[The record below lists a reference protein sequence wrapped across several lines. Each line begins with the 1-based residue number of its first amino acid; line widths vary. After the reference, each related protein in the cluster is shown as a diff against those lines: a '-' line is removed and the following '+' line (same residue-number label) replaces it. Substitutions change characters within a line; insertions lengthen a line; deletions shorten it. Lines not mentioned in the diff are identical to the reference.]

1 VINDSDPLIC
11 LDLALILA
19 NTTAVESLSYPGEG
33 EYGSMRCA
41 EDLAGRAGLEF
52 RQLVVQ

>member
-1 VINDSDPLIC
+1 MINDSDPLIC